1 MKFFPKILVKP
12 NVLKNLSVIFEI
24 VVSLTQLLR
33 GICSQVPTLSLD
45 KLFHHLNCLLNKRK
59 GCNRPLTSEIYFI
72 SSRFTLPTHLS
83 KSDKKGPA
91 WSLGAQGYLIPS
103 SPIVRFLATPRRHII
118 TSPDT
123 LATITNSSWYVSYR
137 FLIFSGIFSKSA
149 TSYSL
154 IHRGPTTGA
163 QAVCG
168 PLQRYQWRAEAFMK
182 NFQIWNMLK
191 SVRGYICLT
200 EFLALD
206 KVHLHK
212 NNEEYL
218 FCVPL
223 LFWFYV
229 FIDFTIKLEGRPSD
243 NPPLEHIT
251 GQALCSS
258 LPQLSLS

>member
-1 MKFFPKILVKP
+1 MKFFPKIWVKP

-182 NFQIWNMLK
+182 NFK
-191 SVRGYICLT
+191 SEICWKACEVTSVLLNSSLWIKCICT
-200 EFLALD
+200 RTMNKTFS
-206 KVHLHK
+206 VYHYCFGFM
-212 NNEEYL
+212 YL
-218 FCVPL
+218 F
-223 LFWFYV
+223 
-229 FIDFTIKLEGRPSD
+229 ISRSD
-243 NPPLEHIT
+243 
-251 GQALCSS
+251 
-258 LPQLSLS
+258 